1 MIVKLRFNAFI
12 FTLAMLI
19 LLAGLQQ
26 GIVSG
31 RTIYDMPPSF
41 IYLGSA
47 YWGGFPVSAW
57 VTAAVFLV
65 AGLFLRYH
73 RTGRAIYA
81 IGGNLEAARA
91 AGIKVDRI
99 RIAVFTVAGMLAAL
113 AGLMIAGQVVA
124 VTANQGNNLIFTV
137 FAAAV
142 IGGIALEGGR
152 GRMIGAFTGV
162 VLLGLVNNVLV
173 LRNTSTF
180 WIDAAN
186 GAIILIALGLARVIG
201 LGPGLSVRLADK
213 VCIVTGAGSGIGRA
227 SAVLFAAEGAQC
239 RRRRPRR
246 GDAED
251 VTQTACDVGDRAGR
265 RRGRGCDR
273 ALAASTVDRFGRID
287 VLFNNAGIAGV
298 GDVEE
303 TSLELWE
310 QVMRVNVRGVFL
322 MSRAVVPPMIAQRS
336 GSIVNMSSAI
346 AQTGLARRVS
356 YAASKGAVLALTRS
370 MQVDLAPHDS
380 PRQRA
385 ACPGR

>member
-1 MIVKLRFNAFI
+1 VTETAIEHVQTDSPPTRRAFFGWVRGLALVPAIAVLFVVGIFTSPAFFTTANFSNTAQFSAALGMVVVAESLILLTGSFDLSLQSIYGIAPRIGALLIVLKDGQGLGTHWTPTFGILIVLGIGAAVGLFNGFMIVKLHFNAFI

-31 RTIYDMPPSF
+31 RTIYEMPPSF

-57 VTAAVFLV
+57 VTAGVFLV

-99 RIAVFTVAGMLAAL
+99 RIGVFAVAGMLAAV

-142 IGGIALEGGR
+142 IGGISLDGGR
-152 GRMIGAFTGV
+152 GRMVGAFTGV

-186 GAIILIALGLARVIG
+186 GAIILIALGVARVIG
-201 LGPGLSVRLADK
+201 K
-213 VCIVTGAGSGIGRA
+213 
-227 SAVLFAAEGAQC
+227 EK
-239 RRRRPRR
+239 
-246 GDAED
+246 
-251 VTQTACDVGDRAGR
+251 
-265 RRGRGCDR
+265 
-273 ALAASTVDRFGRID
+273 
-287 VLFNNAGIAGV
+287 N
-298 GDVEE
+298 
-303 TSLELWE
+303 
-310 QVMRVNVRGVFL
+310 
-322 MSRAVVPPMIAQRS
+322 
-336 GSIVNMSSAI
+336 
-346 AQTGLARRVS
+346 
-356 YAASKGAVLALTRS
+356 
-370 MQVDLAPHDS
+370 
-380 PRQRA
+380 
-385 ACPGR
+385 

>member
-1 MIVKLRFNAFI
+1 VVAESLILLTGSFDLSLQSIYGLAPMIGAWLIVSKDAQGLGTHWNPAFGILVVMAIGAAVGLFNGFMIVKLRFNAFI

-31 RTIYDMPPSF
+31 RTIYDMPHSF

-57 VTAAVFLV
+57 TTGAVFLV

-99 RIAVFTVAGMLAAL
+99 RIAVFTVAGMLAAI

-142 IGGIALEGGR
+142 IGGIELEGGR
-152 GRMIGAFTGV
+152 GRMLGAFTGV

-186 GAIILIALGLARVIG
+186 GAIILIALGLARLIG
-201 LGPGLSVRLADK
+201 TVRA
-213 VCIVTGAGSGIGRA
+213 
-227 SAVLFAAEGAQC
+227 
-239 RRRRPRR
+239 
-246 GDAED
+246 
-251 VTQTACDVGDRAGR
+251 
-265 RRGRGCDR
+265 
-273 ALAASTVDRFGRID
+273 
-287 VLFNNAGIAGV
+287 
-298 GDVEE
+298 
-303 TSLELWE
+303 
-310 QVMRVNVRGVFL
+310 
-322 MSRAVVPPMIAQRS
+322 
-336 GSIVNMSSAI
+336 
-346 AQTGLARRVS
+346 
-356 YAASKGAVLALTRS
+356 
-370 MQVDLAPHDS
+370 
-380 PRQRA
+380 
-385 ACPGR
+385 

>member
-1 MIVKLRFNAFI
+1 MTDAVIEHTELVRRPAQRVLLGSMRELALLPAIAVLLIAGIFTSPAFFTTANFSNTAQFSAALGLVVVAESLILLTGSFDLSLQSIYGLAPMIGAWLIVPKDSQGLGTTWNPAFGILVVIGIGAAVGLFNGFMIVKLKFNAFI

-31 RTIYDMPPSF
+31 RTIYQMPPSF
-41 IYLGSA
+41 IYLGGA
-47 YWGGFPVSAW
+47 YWAGFPVSAW
-57 VTAAVFLV
+57 ATGAVFLL

-91 AGIKVDRI
+91 AGIKVDGI
-99 RIAVFTVAGMLAAL
+99 RIGVFTVAGALAAI

-152 GRMIGAFTGV
+152 GRMLGAFTGV

-186 GAIILIALGLARVIG
+186 GAIILVALGLARLV
-201 LGPGLSVRLADK
+201 
-213 VCIVTGAGSGIGRA
+213 A
-227 SAVLFAAEGAQC
+227 SI
-239 RRRRPRR
+239 R
-246 GDAED
+246 
-251 VTQTACDVGDRAGR
+251 T
-265 RRGRGCDR
+265 
-273 ALAASTVDRFGRID
+273 
-287 VLFNNAGIAGV
+287 
-298 GDVEE
+298 
-303 TSLELWE
+303 
-310 QVMRVNVRGVFL
+310 
-322 MSRAVVPPMIAQRS
+322 
-336 GSIVNMSSAI
+336 
-346 AQTGLARRVS
+346 
-356 YAASKGAVLALTRS
+356 
-370 MQVDLAPHDS
+370 
-380 PRQRA
+380 
-385 ACPGR
+385 

>member
-1 MIVKLRFNAFI
+1 VTEAAIERSEVVRRPARRVLLGSVRELALVPAIAVLFVAGLFTSPAFFTTANFSNTAQFSAALGLVVVAESLILLTGSFDLSLQSIYGLAPMIGAWLIVSKDAQGLGTNWNPAFGILVVVAIGAAVGLFNGFMIVKLKFNAFI

-31 RTIYDMPPSF
+31 RTIYEMPPSF
-41 IYLGSA
+41 TYLGSA

-57 VTAAVFLV
+57 ATGAVFLV

-73 RTGRAIYA
+73 RAGRAIYA
-81 IGGNLEAARA
+81 IGGNLDAARA

-99 RIAVFTVAGMLAAL
+99 RIGVFTVAGALAAV

-186 GAIILIALGLARVIG
+186 GAIILIALGLARVVA
-201 LGPGLSVRLADK
+201 LVR
-213 VCIVTGAGSGIGRA
+213 T
-227 SAVLFAAEGAQC
+227 
-239 RRRRPRR
+239 
-246 GDAED
+246 
-251 VTQTACDVGDRAGR
+251 
-265 RRGRGCDR
+265 
-273 ALAASTVDRFGRID
+273 
-287 VLFNNAGIAGV
+287 
-298 GDVEE
+298 
-303 TSLELWE
+303 
-310 QVMRVNVRGVFL
+310 
-322 MSRAVVPPMIAQRS
+322 
-336 GSIVNMSSAI
+336 
-346 AQTGLARRVS
+346 
-356 YAASKGAVLALTRS
+356 
-370 MQVDLAPHDS
+370 
-380 PRQRA
+380 
-385 ACPGR
+385 

>member
-1 MIVKLRFNAFI
+1 VTDAAIEHTELVRRPAQRVLLGSMRELALLPAIAVLFVAGIFTSPAFFTTANLSNTAQFSAALGLVVVAESLILLTGSFDLSLQSVYGLAPMIGAWLIVSKDAQGLGTDWNPAFGILVVLGIGAAVGLFNGFMIVKLKFNAFI

-31 RTIYDMPPSF
+31 RTIYEMPHSF

-57 VTAAVFLV
+57 TTCVIFLV

-99 RIAVFTVAGMLAAL
+99 RIGVFTAAGMLAAV

-152 GRMIGAFTGV
+152 GRMLGAFTGV

-186 GAIILIALGLARVIG
+186 GAIILIALGLARVVA
-201 LGPGLSVRLADK
+201 LVR
-213 VCIVTGAGSGIGRA
+213 T
-227 SAVLFAAEGAQC
+227 
-239 RRRRPRR
+239 
-246 GDAED
+246 
-251 VTQTACDVGDRAGR
+251 
-265 RRGRGCDR
+265 
-273 ALAASTVDRFGRID
+273 
-287 VLFNNAGIAGV
+287 
-298 GDVEE
+298 
-303 TSLELWE
+303 
-310 QVMRVNVRGVFL
+310 
-322 MSRAVVPPMIAQRS
+322 
-336 GSIVNMSSAI
+336 
-346 AQTGLARRVS
+346 
-356 YAASKGAVLALTRS
+356 
-370 MQVDLAPHDS
+370 
-380 PRQRA
+380 
-385 ACPGR
+385 

>member
-1 MIVKLRFNAFI
+1 MSEATVESAETVRRPIQRVLFGSLRELALVPALVVLVIAGTLTSPAFFTQANFSNVAQFSAALGMVVVAESLILLTGSFDLSLQSVYGLAPMIGAWLIVSKDGQGLGTHWNPAFGILVVVGIGAAVGLFNGIMTVKLRFNAFI

-47 YWGGFPVSAW
+47 YWAGFPVSAW
-57 VTAAVFLV
+57 VTVSVFLV
-65 AGLFLRYH
+65 ASLFLRYH

-99 RIAVFTVAGMLAAL
+99 RIGVFTVAGTISAI

-152 GRMIGAFTGV
+152 GRMVGAFTGV

-186 GAIILIALGLARVIG
+186 GAIILVALALARLVG
-201 LGPGLSVRLADK
+201 TS
-213 VCIVTGAGSGIGRA
+213 
-227 SAVLFAAEGAQC
+227 
-239 RRRRPRR
+239 R
-246 GDAED
+246 G
-251 VTQTACDVGDRAGR
+251 
-265 RRGRGCDR
+265 
-273 ALAASTVDRFGRID
+273 
-287 VLFNNAGIAGV
+287 
-298 GDVEE
+298 
-303 TSLELWE
+303 
-310 QVMRVNVRGVFL
+310 
-322 MSRAVVPPMIAQRS
+322 
-336 GSIVNMSSAI
+336 
-346 AQTGLARRVS
+346 
-356 YAASKGAVLALTRS
+356 
-370 MQVDLAPHDS
+370 
-380 PRQRA
+380 
-385 ACPGR
+385 

>member
-1 MIVKLRFNAFI
+1 VTETAIEHKELVRRPVQRVLLGSLRELALVPAIVVLFVAGIFTSPAFFTHDNFSNVAQFSAALGMVVVAESLILLTGSFDLSLQSIYGLAPMIGAWLVVSKDGQGLGTEWSPAIGILIVVGIGAAVGLFNGVMIVKFRFNAFI

-31 RTIYDMPPSF
+31 RTIYDMPSSF

-57 VTAAVFLV
+57 VAATVFLV
-65 AGLFLRYH
+65 AALFLRYH
-73 RTGRAIYA
+73 RIGRAIYA

-91 AGIKVDRI
+91 AGIKVDRV
-99 RIAVFTVAGMLAAL
+99 RIGVFAVAGVISAL

-152 GRMIGAFTGV
+152 GRMVGAFTGV

-201 LGPGLSVRLADK
+201 TA
-213 VCIVTGAGSGIGRA
+213 RA
-227 SAVLFAAEGAQC
+227 
-239 RRRRPRR
+239 
-246 GDAED
+246 
-251 VTQTACDVGDRAGR
+251 
-265 RRGRGCDR
+265 
-273 ALAASTVDRFGRID
+273 
-287 VLFNNAGIAGV
+287 
-298 GDVEE
+298 
-303 TSLELWE
+303 
-310 QVMRVNVRGVFL
+310 
-322 MSRAVVPPMIAQRS
+322 
-336 GSIVNMSSAI
+336 
-346 AQTGLARRVS
+346 
-356 YAASKGAVLALTRS
+356 
-370 MQVDLAPHDS
+370 
-380 PRQRA
+380 
-385 ACPGR
+385 

>member
-1 MIVKLRFNAFI
+1 MTDAALEHVELVRRPVKRVLLGSVRELALVPAIAVLFVVGIFTSPAFFTTSNFSNTAQFSAAVGMVVVAESLILLTGSFDLSLQSVYGLAPMIGAWLIVGKDAQGLGTKWNPAFGILVVVGIGAAVGLFNGFMIVKLKFNAFI

-31 RTIYDMPPSF
+31 RTIYEMPPSF
-41 IYLGSA
+41 IYLGGA

-57 VTAAVFLV
+57 VTSAVFLAAV
-65 AGLFLRYH
+65 LFMRYH

-99 RIAVFTVAGMLAAL
+99 RIGVFAVAGILAAI

-186 GAIILIALGLARVIG
+186 GAIILIALGLARVVA
-201 LGPGLSVRLADK
+201 LVR
-213 VCIVTGAGSGIGRA
+213 T
-227 SAVLFAAEGAQC
+227 
-239 RRRRPRR
+239 
-246 GDAED
+246 
-251 VTQTACDVGDRAGR
+251 
-265 RRGRGCDR
+265 
-273 ALAASTVDRFGRID
+273 
-287 VLFNNAGIAGV
+287 
-298 GDVEE
+298 
-303 TSLELWE
+303 
-310 QVMRVNVRGVFL
+310 
-322 MSRAVVPPMIAQRS
+322 
-336 GSIVNMSSAI
+336 
-346 AQTGLARRVS
+346 
-356 YAASKGAVLALTRS
+356 
-370 MQVDLAPHDS
+370 
-380 PRQRA
+380 
-385 ACPGR
+385 

>member
-1 MIVKLRFNAFI
+1 MVVVAESLILLTGSFDLSLQSIYGLAPMIGAWLIVPKDAQGLGTNWNPAFGILVVLGIGAAVGFFNGFMIVKLRFNAFI

-31 RTIYDMPPSF
+31 RTIYGMPHSF
-41 IYLGSA
+41 IYLGGA

-57 VTAAVFLV
+57 TTAAVFLV
-65 AGLFLRYH
+65 AALFLRYH
-73 RTGRAIYA
+73 RAGRAIYA

-99 RIAVFTVAGMLAAL
+99 RIAVFTVAGMLAAV

-152 GRMIGAFTGV
+152 GRMVGAFTGV

-186 GAIILIALGLARVIG
+186 GAIILIALGLARLVAT
-201 LGPGLSVRLADK
+201 VR
-213 VCIVTGAGSGIGRA
+213 S
-227 SAVLFAAEGAQC
+227 
-239 RRRRPRR
+239 
-246 GDAED
+246 
-251 VTQTACDVGDRAGR
+251 
-265 RRGRGCDR
+265 
-273 ALAASTVDRFGRID
+273 
-287 VLFNNAGIAGV
+287 
-298 GDVEE
+298 
-303 TSLELWE
+303 
-310 QVMRVNVRGVFL
+310 
-322 MSRAVVPPMIAQRS
+322 
-336 GSIVNMSSAI
+336 
-346 AQTGLARRVS
+346 
-356 YAASKGAVLALTRS
+356 
-370 MQVDLAPHDS
+370 
-380 PRQRA
+380 
-385 ACPGR
+385 

>member
-1 MIVKLRFNAFI
+1 MTDAAIEHTEIVRRPVRRILLGSVRELALVPAIVVLFIVGIFTSPAFFTTSNFSNTAQFSAALGLVVVAESLILLTGSFDLSLQSIYGLAPMIGAWLIVSKDGQGLGTHWNPAFGILVVVGIGAAVGLFNGFMIVKLRFNAFI

-47 YWGGFPVSAW
+47 YWDGFPVSAW
-57 VTAAVFLV
+57 ATAAVFLV

-73 RTGRAIYA
+73 RAGRAIYA

-142 IGGIALEGGR
+142 IGGIELEGGR

-201 LGPGLSVRLADK
+201 LVRA
-213 VCIVTGAGSGIGRA
+213 
-227 SAVLFAAEGAQC
+227 
-239 RRRRPRR
+239 
-246 GDAED
+246 
-251 VTQTACDVGDRAGR
+251 
-265 RRGRGCDR
+265 
-273 ALAASTVDRFGRID
+273 
-287 VLFNNAGIAGV
+287 
-298 GDVEE
+298 
-303 TSLELWE
+303 
-310 QVMRVNVRGVFL
+310 
-322 MSRAVVPPMIAQRS
+322 
-336 GSIVNMSSAI
+336 
-346 AQTGLARRVS
+346 
-356 YAASKGAVLALTRS
+356 
-370 MQVDLAPHDS
+370 
-380 PRQRA
+380 
-385 ACPGR
+385 

>member
-1 MIVKLRFNAFI
+1 MTDAAIERTQRVRLPARRVVLGSMRELALLPAIAVLFVVGIFTSPAFFTSSNFSNTAQFSAAVGLVVVAESLILLTGSFDLSLQSIYGLAPMIGAWLIVPKDAQGLGTHWNPAVGILVVLAIGAAVGLFNGFMIVKLRFNAFI

-31 RTIYDMPPSF
+31 RTIYGMPHSY

-57 VTAAVFLV
+57 TTLAVFV
-65 AGLFLRYH
+65 IAGLFLRYH
-73 RTGRAIYA
+73 RTGRAVYA

-91 AGIKVDRI
+91 AGVKVDRI
-99 RIAVFTVAGMLAAL
+99 RIAVFTVAGMLAAI

-152 GRMIGAFTGV
+152 GRMVGAFTGV

-186 GAIILIALGLARVIG
+186 GAIILIALGLARVVA
-201 LGPGLSVRLADK
+201 SVR
-213 VCIVTGAGSGIGRA
+213 
-227 SAVLFAAEGAQC
+227 
-239 RRRRPRR
+239 P
-246 GDAED
+246 
-251 VTQTACDVGDRAGR
+251 
-265 RRGRGCDR
+265 
-273 ALAASTVDRFGRID
+273 
-287 VLFNNAGIAGV
+287 
-298 GDVEE
+298 
-303 TSLELWE
+303 
-310 QVMRVNVRGVFL
+310 
-322 MSRAVVPPMIAQRS
+322 
-336 GSIVNMSSAI
+336 
-346 AQTGLARRVS
+346 
-356 YAASKGAVLALTRS
+356 
-370 MQVDLAPHDS
+370 
-380 PRQRA
+380 
-385 ACPGR
+385 

>member
-1 MIVKLRFNAFI
+1 VMIVKFRFNAFI

-31 RTIYDMPPSF
+31 RTIYDMPSSF

-57 VTAAVFLV
+57 VAATVFLV
-65 AGLFLRYH
+65 AALFLRYH
-73 RTGRAIYA
+73 RIGRAIYA

-91 AGIKVDRI
+91 AGIKVDRV
-99 RIAVFTVAGMLAAL
+99 RIGVFAVAGVISAL

-152 GRMIGAFTGV
+152 GRMVGAFTGV

-201 LGPGLSVRLADK
+201 
-213 VCIVTGAGSGIGRA
+213 
-227 SAVLFAAEGAQC
+227 
-239 RRRRPRR
+239 
-246 GDAED
+246 
-251 VTQTACDVGDRAGR
+251 TAR
-265 RRGRGCDR
+265 
-273 ALAASTVDRFGRID
+273 T
-287 VLFNNAGIAGV
+287 
-298 GDVEE
+298 
-303 TSLELWE
+303 
-310 QVMRVNVRGVFL
+310 
-322 MSRAVVPPMIAQRS
+322 
-336 GSIVNMSSAI
+336 
-346 AQTGLARRVS
+346 
-356 YAASKGAVLALTRS
+356 
-370 MQVDLAPHDS
+370 
-380 PRQRA
+380 
-385 ACPGR
+385 